1 MAPQAIDTPRPAA
14 VARPR
19 KPTIAMPAAAPP
31 VARPTRAP
39 ATKAKTQAAA
49 KTTKDTAAQE
59 TRRVKA
65 TATSQAKQV
74 KGTAVGQTKVVA
86 RTANQDVRELADTVR
101 SSADHVKGELTGQVK
116 EMLAETQGQLQEQA
130 DMQAGRLASALWQV
144 GTQAVALS
152 EGRPEQAGPLVDY
165 AEQAAEWLDNCASHI
180 EDRGLEGLATDVVD
194 FARRRPGVF
203 LAGAAVVGFG
213 VGRLIRSGAVSADGD
228 SDGLSE
234 LEA

>member
-1 MAPQAIDTPRPAA
+1 MAQQAIVTPR
-14 VARPR
+14 
-19 KPTIAMPAAAPP
+19 
-31 VARPTRAP
+31 RAP
-39 ATKAKTQAAA
+39 AARARKAPTSGTAA
-49 KTTKDTAAQE
+49 KTTKNRAAQE

-65 TATSQAKQV
+65 TASTQAKQV

-86 RTANQDVRELADTVR
+86 RTAEQDARELADTVR
-101 SSADHVKGELTGQVK
+101 SSADQVKGELTGQVR

-130 DMQAGRLASALWQV
+130 DVQAGRLADTLWQV

-165 AEQAAEWLDNCASHI
+165 AEQAAEWLDYCASHI
-180 EDRGLEGLATDVVD
+180 EERGLEGLATDVVD

-228 SDGLSE
+228 SDDLSE

>member
-1 MAPQAIDTPRPAA
+1 
-14 VARPR
+14 
-19 KPTIAMPAAAPP
+19 MPAAAPP
-31 VARPTRAP
+31 VAGPTRAP
-39 ATKAKTQAAA
+39 ATKAKAQAAA

-65 TATSQAKQV
+65 TATTQAKQV

-101 SSADHVKGELTGQVK
+101 TSADQVKGELTGQVK

-228 SDGLSE
+228 SDGLPQ

>member
-1 MAPQAIDTPRPAA
+1 MAQQAIVRPGTAPA
-14 VARPR
+14 VRPR
-19 KPTIAMPAAAPP
+19 KATIAMSAAPAAAGG
-31 VARPTRAP
+31 TRATT
-39 ATKAKTQAAA
+39 AADAAKASKAAA
-49 KTTKDTAAQE
+49 GRE

-65 TATSQAKQV
+65 TAATQAKQV

-101 SSADHVKGELTGQVK
+101 SQADQVKGEVTGQVR
-116 EMLAETQGQLQEQA
+116 EMLAETQGQLQQQA
-130 DMQAGRLASALWQV
+130 DMQAGRLASVLWQV

-180 EDRGLEGLATDVVD
+180 EERGLEGLATDVVD

-213 VGRLIRSGAVSADGD
+213 LGRLIRSGAVSSNGD
-228 SDGLSE
+228 SDGMGE

>member
-1 MAPQAIDTPRPAA
+1 MRTPVTAPRTG
-14 VARPR
+14 
-19 KPTIAMPAAAPP
+19 T
-31 VARPTRAP
+31 P
-39 ATKAKTQAAA
+39 ATAARTSTPA
-49 KTTKDTAAQE
+49 TAARTSKETAARE

-65 TATSQAKQV
+65 TAATHAKQV

-101 SSADHVKGELTGQVK
+101 SQAADQVKGEVTGQVR
-116 EMLAETQGQLQEQA
+116 EMLAETQGQLQQQA
-130 DMQAGRLASALWQV
+130 DMQAGRLANVLWQV

-180 EDRGLEGLATDVVD
+180 EERGLEGLATDVVD
-194 FARRRPGVF
+194 FARRRPGMF

-213 VGRLIRSGAVSADGD
+213 VGRLIRSGAVSTDGD
-228 SDGLSE
+228 SDGNDLAAGAGYAE
-234 LEA
+234 LEV